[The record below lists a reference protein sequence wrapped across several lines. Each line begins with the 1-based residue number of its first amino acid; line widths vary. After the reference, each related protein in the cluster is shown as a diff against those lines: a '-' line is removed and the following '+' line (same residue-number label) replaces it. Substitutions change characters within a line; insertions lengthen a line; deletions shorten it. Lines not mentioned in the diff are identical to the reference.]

1 MDITPEKIAELSA
14 LATILIVVLVAVWRG
29 IPALFAY
36 IERKD
41 TVQREETATLI
52 FKHREDMM
60 THRED
65 MMALIASSREERD
78 TFYKNLGIQLDRI
91 HDRLDK
97 IETTV
102 TSTKKQS

>member
-1 MDITPEKIAELSA
+1 MEITPEKIAELSA

-29 IPALFAY
+29 IPALIAY

-41 TVQREETATLI
+41 TVHREETMTLI
-52 FKHREDMM
+52 SKHRDDMM
-60 THRED
+60 T
-65 MMALIASSREERD
+65 LIASSREERD
-78 TFYKNLGIQLDRI
+78 TFYKNLGIKLDRI

-102 TSTKKQS
+102 TSTKK

>member
-29 IPALFAY
+29 IPALFAH

-41 TVQREETATLI
+41 TVHREETMTLI
-52 FKHREDMM
+52 SKHRD
-60 THRED
+60 D

-78 TFYKNLGIQLDRI
+78 AFYKNLGIQLDRI

-102 TSTKKQS
+102 TSTKK

>member
-1 MDITPEKIAELSA
+1 MEIIPNKIAELSA

-41 TVQREETATLI
+41 TVQRDDTMLLI
-52 FKHREDMM
+52 SQHREDMM
-60 THRED
+60 T
-65 MMALIASSREERD
+65 LIASSREERD
-78 TFYKNLGIQLDRI
+78 AFYKNLGIQLDRI

-97 IETTV
+97 IEISITP
-102 TSTKKQS
+102 TKK

>member
-1 MDITPEKIAELSA
+1 MEIIPDKIAELSA
-14 LATILIVVLVAVWRG
+14 LATIIIVVLVAVWRG

-41 TVQREETATLI
+41 NVQREETMLLI
-52 FKHREDMM
+52 SKHREDMM
-60 THRED
+60 T
-65 MMALIASSREERD
+65 LFASSREERD
-78 TFYKNLGIQLDRI
+78 KFYENLGIQLDRI

-102 TSTKKQS
+102 TTTKK

>member
-1 MDITPEKIAELSA
+1 MEIIPEKIAELSA

-41 TVQREETATLI
+41 SVHREETMTLI
-52 FKHREDMM
+52 SNHREDMM
-60 THRED
+60 S
-65 MMALIASSREERD
+65 LIAASREERD

-91 HDRLDK
+91 HNRLDK
-97 IETTV
+97 IETSITP
-102 TSTKKQS
+102 TKK

>member
-29 IPALFAY
+29 IPALIAY

-41 TVQREETATLI
+41 TVHRDETMTLI
-52 FKHREDMM
+52 SKHRDDMM
-60 THRED
+60 T
-65 MMALIASSREERD
+65 LIAASREERD

-97 IETTV
+97 IETSV
-102 TSTKKQS
+102 TTTKK